1 MKTLIKNAWIVTM
14 DDDWHDY
21 PEGFLLMEDT
31 IIKDL
36 GPMSKYLEIYPDD
49 FELDIK
55 VVDADGGLLI
65 PGMINTHCH
74 MGMIPFRGLGD
85 DMKDRL
91 FRLLLPLERSLTK
104 ELCCASS
111 KMAIAEMLQSGI
123 TTVFDMY
130 FYENDV
136 AEVADEMGIRAFL
149 GQTVQSSTSCENLD
163 EINYGMKLLPEFIK
177 KWRNHELVKPAIGPH
192 ATYSVDL
199 PVLQEI
205 AQIAKDNDILY
216 GIHMSEM
223 DQEMSE
229 FKEKY
234 NSTPVQ
240 YLAEH
245 GVLNE
250 NLVAVHCIHTNERD
264 FQVLDQYG
272 VGVAHCVVA
281 NTKSAKGVAP
291 VQQML
296 DAGVTVGLGTDGPSS
311 GNILDM
317 FNQMRTMAYAQKT
330 ANKNRSAFPA
340 KDILYLA
347 TRGGAKA
354 VHLEDKVGQL
364 SVGYQADMVLLETK
378 SLNMFPVFDPYS
390 TIVYQG
396 KSENVQEVWV
406 NGAQLIEDG
415 QLTRVNQRDMMQ
427 EISAVMDDFVTT
439 AKGMLTEV

>member
-14 DDDWHDY
+14 DDDWNDY

-31 IIKDL
+31 VIQDL
-36 GPMSKYLEIYPDD
+36 GTMATYNDKYPDA
-49 FELDIK
+49 FEEDIK

-85 DMKDRL
+85 DMEDRL

-111 KMAIAEMLQSGI
+111 KMAIAEMLKSGI

-163 EINYGMKLLPEFIK
+163 EVNFGMKLLPEFIE
-177 KWRNHELVKPAIGPH
+177 KWRNHELVKPAIAPH

-199 PVLQEI
+199 PILQEI
-205 AQIAKDNDILY
+205 ARLAKENDILY
-216 GIHMSEM
+216 SIHMSEM
-223 DQEMSE
+223 DQEMAE

-234 NSTPVQ
+234 RSTPVQ
-240 YLAEH
+240 YLAEQ
-245 GVLNE
+245 GVLNDH
-250 NLVAVHCIHTNERD
+250 LIAVHCIHTNEKD
-264 FQVLDQYG
+264 IQVLDQYD
-272 VGVAHCVVA
+272 VAVAHCVVA
-281 NTKSAKGVAP
+281 NTKSAKGIAP
-291 VQQML
+291 IQKMI
-296 DAGVTVGLGTDGPSS
+296 DGGVTVGLGTDGPSS

-340 KDILYLA
+340 KDIFYLA

-406 NGAQLIEDG
+406 NGAHLIEDG
-415 QLTRVNQRDMMQ
+415 RLTRVNQRDMMQ

>member
-14 DDDWHDY
+14 DDDWNDY

-31 IIKDL
+31 VIQDL
-36 GPMSKYLEIYPDD
+36 GTMATYNDKYPDA
-49 FELDIK
+49 FEEDIK

-85 DMKDRL
+85 DMEDRL

-111 KMAIAEMLQSGI
+111 KMAITEMLKSGI

-163 EINYGMKLLPEFIK
+163 EVNFGMKLLPEFIE
-177 KWRNHELVKPAIGPH
+177 KWRNHELVKPAIAPH

-199 PVLQEI
+199 PILQEI
-205 AQIAKDNDILY
+205 ARLAKENDILY
-216 GIHMSEM
+216 SIHMSEM
-223 DQEMSE
+223 DQEMAE

-234 NSTPVQ
+234 RSTPVQ

-245 GVLNE
+245 GVLNDH
-250 NLVAVHCIHTNERD
+250 LIAVHCIHTNEKD
-264 FQVLDQYG
+264 IQVLDQYD
-272 VGVAHCVVA
+272 VAVAHCVVA

-291 VQQML
+291 IQKMI
-296 DAGVTVGLGTDGPSS
+296 DGGVTVGLGTDGPSS

-340 KDILYLA
+340 KDIFYLA

-406 NGAQLIEDG
+406 NGAHLIEDG

>member
-1 MKTLIKNAWIVTM
+1 MKTLIKNAWVVTM

-31 IIKDL
+31 TIKDL
-36 GPMSKYLEIYPDD
+36 GAMSTYRDTYPAD
-49 FELDIK
+49 FEAGVMVI
-55 VVDADGGLLI
+55 DAAGGLLI

-149 GQTVQSSTSCENLD
+149 GQTVQSSTSCENLN
-163 EINYGMKLLPEFIK
+163 EVNYGMKLLPEFIE
-177 KWRNHELVKPAIGPH
+177 KWHDHELVKPAIGPH

-205 AQIAKDNDILY
+205 ARIAKENDILF

-223 DQEMSE
+223 DQEMAE

-234 NSTPVQ
+234 QSTPVQ
-240 YLAEH
+240 YLADQ
-245 GVLNE
+245 GVLND
-250 NLVAVHCIHTNERD
+250 NLVAVHCIHTNEED
-264 FQVLDQYG
+264 MQVLDQYG
-272 VGVAHCVVA
+272 VAVAHCVVA

-291 VQQML
+291 VQKML

-340 KDILYLA
+340 KDIFYLA
-347 TRGGAKA
+347 TRGGAKSL
-354 VHLEDKVGQL
+354 HLENKVGQL
-364 SVGYQADMVLLETK
+364 SVGYQADITLLETK
-378 SLNMFPVFDPYS
+378 SINMFPIYDPYS
-390 TIVYQG
+390 TIVYQA
-396 KSENVQEVWV
+396 KSENVQDVWV
-406 NGAQLIEDG
+406 NGAHLLAEA
-415 QLTRVNQRDMMQ
+415 QLTRVNQAEMTQ
-427 EISAVMDDFVTT
+427 EMAAIMDDFVTT
-439 AKGMLTEV
+439 AKQMLTEV

>member
-14 DDDWHDY
+14 DDDWNDY

-31 IIKDL
+31 VIQDL
-36 GPMSKYLEIYPDD
+36 GTMAKYNDTYPDD
-49 FELDIK
+49 FEEDIK

-163 EINYGMKLLPEFIK
+163 EVNFGMKLLPEFIE
-177 KWRNHELVKPAIGPH
+177 KWRNHELVKPAIAPH

-199 PVLQEI
+199 PILQEI
-205 AQIAKDNDILY
+205 ARLAKEDDILY
-216 GIHMSEM
+216 SIHMSEM
-223 DQEMSE
+223 DQEMAE

-234 NSTPVQ
+234 RLTPVQ
-240 YLAEH
+240 YLAEQ
-245 GVLNE
+245 GVLNDH
-250 NLVAVHCIHTNERD
+250 LIAVHCIHTNEKD
-264 FQVLDQYG
+264 IQVLDQYD
-272 VGVAHCVVA
+272 VAVAHCVVA

-291 VQQML
+291 IQKMI
-296 DAGVTVGLGTDGPSS
+296 DGGVTVGLGTDGPSS

-340 KDILYLA
+340 KDIFYLA

-354 VHLEDKVGQL
+354 VHLENKIGQL
-364 SVGYQADMVLLETK
+364 SVGYQADITLLETK
-378 SLNMFPVFDPYS
+378 SFNMFPVYDPYS

-396 KSENVQEVWV
+396 KSENVQDVWV
-406 NGAQLIEDG
+406 NGAHLVDNG
-415 QLTRVNQRDMMQ
+415 QLTRVHQEDMKR
-427 EISAVMDDFVTT
+427 EISAVMDEFVAT
-439 AKGMLTEV
+439 AKEMLKEV

>member
-14 DDDWHDY
+14 DDDWNDY

-31 IIKDL
+31 VIQDL
-36 GPMSKYLEIYPDD
+36 GTMATYNDKYPDA
-49 FELDIK
+49 FEEDIK

-85 DMKDRL
+85 DMEDRL

-111 KMAIAEMLQSGI
+111 KMAIAEMLKSGI

-136 AEVADEMGIRAFL
+136 VEVADEMGIRAFL

-163 EINYGMKLLPEFIK
+163 EVNFGMKLLPEFIE
-177 KWRNHELVKPAIGPH
+177 KWRNHELVKPAIAPH

-199 PVLQEI
+199 PILQEI
-205 AQIAKDNDILY
+205 ARLAKENDILY
-216 GIHMSEM
+216 SIHMSEM
-223 DQEMSE
+223 DQEMAE

-234 NSTPVQ
+234 RSTPVQ
-240 YLAEH
+240 YLAEQ
-245 GVLNE
+245 GVLNDH
-250 NLVAVHCIHTNERD
+250 LIAVHCIHTNEKD
-264 FQVLDQYG
+264 IQVLDQYD
-272 VGVAHCVVA
+272 VAVAHCVVA
-281 NTKSAKGVAP
+281 NTKSAKGIAP
-291 VQQML
+291 IQKMI
-296 DAGVTVGLGTDGPSS
+296 DGGVTVGLGTDGPSS

-340 KDILYLA
+340 KDIFYLA

-406 NGAQLIEDG
+406 NGAHLIEDG